1 MSLAHCYSYL
11 LSVIVI
17 KQSFIILSSISPFW
31 SHNDHGQLC
40 FICSLQDVEKTD
52 PPVRSSHDGEEVLAP
67 NRSLQCESLIGQMP
81 PDTSLSLAA
90 ELPEVPLTLSDA
102 FWISADSLTSAI
114 IGPKTFD

>member
-1 MSLAHCYSYL
+1 
-11 LSVIVI
+11 
-17 KQSFIILSSISPFW
+17 
-31 SHNDHGQLC
+31 
-40 FICSLQDVEKTD
+40 
-52 PPVRSSHDGEEVLAP
+52 
-67 NRSLQCESLIGQMP
+67 MP